1 MVDKDQELLRFVKE
15 KKISKMLIQPNFPE
29 QVYREIKNNYFSG
42 DLIAQR
48 KFYTLI

>member
-15 KKISKMLIQPNFPE
+15 KRSRRCAYFPE
-29 QVYREIKNNYFSG
+29 QVYRKVKNNYFSG